1 SRRQRINQRNRTERL
16 ADILDWKRM
25 GIEYMKARQCALR
38 RCYPDA
44 FDDAFS
50 PYDSDGHGK
59 LSRPQSI
66 PGTPLV
72 GTDLSTY
79 DLAALSISAELPGIR
94 DHDEDHDLRPPI
106 QLKMKTPLMTP
117 TIQTP

>member
-1 SRRQRINQRNRTERL
+1 
-16 ADILDWKRM
+16 
-25 GIEYMKARQCALR
+25 ARQCALR
-38 RCYPDA
+38 RCYPDS
-44 FDDAFS
+44 FDSAD
-50 PYDSDGHGK
+50 PYADEYDQDHPHK

-72 GTDLSTY
+72 GADLSTY
-79 DLAALSISAELPGIR
+79 DLAALSISAELPGLK
-94 DHDEDHDLRPPI
+94 DHDDDDHDLRPPI